1 MGRGKRTRT
10 IARPQAKPR
19 VSGATRTVVVPDVH
33 GNPDILLGLLEAAG
47 AIDANGKRLPGV
59 RVVGVGDIVHGT
71 LKSEEG
77 DIACLELA
85 ERLFDCSLLGNHE
98 AAVVGLTDFNEVWR
112 GGPVASMVRSLIFRG
127 FFVPALL
134 EGETLL
140 THGGVAPGFAAPT
153 AKETYEKIMD
163 AWGDGPDGALFTAIS
178 HPERTTRPDPAGGI
192 FWLDWREER
201 ATAFS
206 QVVGH
211 TPIGDAELIDL
222 GEVFHLNVDAGGKGG
237 RKLVAAVLED
247 GEPTELVTFERD

>member
-1 MGRGKRTRT
+1 MGRGKRSRL

-19 VSGATRTVVVPDVH
+19 AAGGTRTVVVPDVH
-33 GNPDILLGLLEAAG
+33 GNLEILVGLLKAAG
-47 AIDANGKRLPGV
+47 AVDERLERLPGV
-59 RVVGVGDIVHGT
+59 RVVGVGDIIHGT

-98 AAVVGLTDFNEVWR
+98 AAVIGLTGFDGVWR
-112 GGPVASMVRSLIFRG
+112 QGPVASMVRSLVFRG

-134 EGETLL
+134 EGDTLL
-140 THGGVAPGFAAPT
+140 THGGVAPEFAAAT
-153 AKETYEKIMD
+153 AKETYAKIMD
-163 AWGDGPDGALFTAIS
+163 AWGDGPDTSLFTAIS
-178 HPERTTRPDPAGGI
+178 HPERTSYPEPVGGI
-192 FWLDWREER
+192 FWLDWREQR
-201 ATAFS
+201 ATGFS

-211 TPIGDAELIDL
+211 TPLEDAELQDL

-247 GEPTELVTFERD
+247 GEPVELVTFERD